1 LHFQRLQRTV
11 ALWDADHTGCV
22 PDHVMYNCI
31 EKEEFYSTYNHLH
44 IGSGVCVC
52 VFGNS
57 IDETLQQSLLKTKA
71 IKLGEAHHRI

>member
-1 LHFQRLQRTV
+1 
-11 ALWDADHTGCV
+11 
-22 PDHVMYNCI
+22 MYNCI